1 MVMLQR
7 HPKCLGGLGALRSG
21 ELPEI
26 PRLLPVLGYFSMTT
40 LSTLGFGDITPLA
53 MPPVAEGITG
63 QFYMA
68 ISGRSAGRLAHESFR
83 RTTGS
88 MKAAVQQRT
97 EQPFTKNTP

>member
-68 ISGRSAGRLAHESFR
+68 ILVARLVGLHMSHSAGPRDR
-83 RTTGS
+83 
-88 MKAAVQQRT
+88 
-97 EQPFTKNTP
+97 